1 MSTHWLWSAQ
11 SWWRP
16 ASLVDS
22 SSYLPTPPTP
32 WSWPYQPVQWR
43 FLPPANL
50 GQQGR
55 GWHGHSLLSEVRPGA
70 GNHLALRPDLHMAVG
85 TPGRRHSFF
94 PCNLKSNKSRLI
106 ILVQQA
112 YHLDSTFRSNPVKVS
127 LSSSFLLQKVKATR
141 KNIPDFIIWNFSM
154 PLPGDH
160 WKWSGNYRLVR
171 LLLVKNND
179 ANLLGPTVID
189 LLSCLRLKTSW
200 L

>member
-32 WSWPYQPVQWR
+32 YSWPYQPVQWR

-55 GWHGHSLLSEVRPGA
+55 GWHGHSLLYEICPGA
-70 GNHLALRPDLHMAVG
+70 DNHLALRPDLHMPVG

-94 PCNLKSNKSRLI
+94 PWNLKSNKSRLKI
-106 ILVQQA
+106 FEYLA
-112 YHLDSTFRSNPVKVS
+112 YHSVYYIQINSGKSVS
-127 LSSSFLLQKVKATR
+127 WQPFPHSEGKGNKVKHSKT
-141 KNIPDFIIWNFSM
+141 
-154 PLPGDH
+154 
-160 WKWSGNYRLVR
+160 
-171 LLLVKNND
+171 NNTKLQC
-179 ANLLGPTVID
+179 ASSRRSLELIRQ
-189 LLSCLRLKTSW
+189 L
-200 L
+200 

>member
-1 MSTHWLWSAQ
+1 ML
-11 SWWRP
+11 
-16 ASLVDS
+16 L
-22 SSYLPTPPTP
+22 Y
-32 WSWPYQPVQWR
+32 
-43 FLPPANL
+43 ANI
-50 GQQGR
+50 
-55 GWHGHSLLSEVRPGA
+55 E
-70 GNHLALRPDLHMAVG
+70 NHIAMWPDLLMAVG

-112 YHLDSTFRSNPVKVS
+112 YHLDSTFRSNPVKLS

-189 LLSCLRLKTSW
+189 LLSCSRLKTSW
-200 L
+200 LYISYHARGPHLQHNEHVQLQRLILQRQGEVECHYNVLPGLSPITTWYKVTIRDAA